1 MEKISVLNNLE
12 REKFRLELNSEEYD
26 CYSTSQKDMTMQAIR
41 LTDWDLSFV
50 RIIFQSN
57 SIKIG
62 IDYFLQILLSTNSKH
77 FIISNFADFLL
88 RGILQ
93 NLQGGIDI
101 LLAAKLLD
109 QFTKDYMVLY
119 TSDNYYSTISEKRM
133 NAIFKYSYDVLFD
146 DAYRKLISGNIIEI
160 FESLVKAT
168 DIGIDIGFDLFSLYN
183 KLNDI
188 HFDHLRKV
196 YSVKSKYSDKFKVFE
211 MDKKL
216 NFDKKVLEL
225 ITMAYEGVFDN
236 NQDIITIVQ
245 ECGELFTQNYDDSV
259 NLLDALSVYA
269 QIISEET
276 LVQMTKADLIEGNFV
291 PKKEKCNTI

>member
-216 NFDKKVLEL
+216 NFDKK
-225 ITMAYEGVFDN
+225 Y
-236 NQDIITIVQ
+236 
-245 ECGELFTQNYDDSV
+245 
-259 NLLDALSVYA
+259 
-269 QIISEET
+269 
-276 LVQMTKADLIEGNFV
+276 
-291 PKKEKCNTI
+291 

>member
-1 MEKISVLNNLE
+1 M
-12 REKFRLELNSEEYD
+12 
-26 CYSTSQKDMTMQAIR
+26 
-41 LTDWDLSFV
+41 SFV

-269 QIISEET
+269 QLISEET

>member
-26 CYSTSQKDMTMQAIR
+26 CYSTSQKDMIMQAIR

-269 QIISEET
+269 QLISEET
-276 LVQMTKADLIEGNFV
+276 YVSGQYE
-291 PKKEKCNTI
+291 P

>member
-26 CYSTSQKDMTMQAIR
+26 CYSTSQKDMIMQAIR
-41 LTDWDLSFV
+41 LTDWDLSYV
-50 RIIFQSN
+50 RLIFQSDN
-57 SIKIG
+57 IKIC
-62 IDYFLQILLSTNSKH
+62 IDHFLQILLSTNSKH
-77 FIISNFADFLL
+77 IIISNFADFLL
-88 RGILQ
+88 RGILK

-109 QFTKDYMVLY
+109 QFTKDYMASY
-119 TSDNYYSTISEKRM
+119 MSDNYYSTISEKRM

-146 DAYRKLISGNIIEI
+146 DEYRKLISGNVMQI

-168 DIGIDIGFDLFSLYN
+168 DIGIDIGFNLFSLYN
-183 KLNDI
+183 KLNDT

-196 YSVKSKYSDKFKVFE
+196 YSEKSKYSDKFKVFE

-245 ECGELFTQNYDDSV
+245 ECEELFTQNYDDSV

-269 QIISEET
+269 QLISEGT
-276 LVQMTKADLIEGNFV
+276 LVQMTKADLVEGNFV
-291 PKKEKCNTI
+291 PKKEKM

>member
-41 LTDWDLSFV
+41 LTHWDLSFV

-269 QIISEET
+269 QLISEET

>member
-269 QIISEET
+269 QLISEET